1 MPFKSMHKPNAPFTV
16 SRQTCLK
23 RISDAKLIGWKALEQ
38 SWQRDLEELNG
49 NRSTSASNA
58 WP

>member
-38 SWQRDLEELNG
+38 SWQRDLDRLDAAKTTERKN
-49 NRSTSASNA
+49 
-58 WP
+58 